1 MALSFVKKMFTK
13 EDSETKTASTE
24 EVQVSKGGE
33 VQQQEVQKG
42 GHGHGE
48 GACCGYQANQRAHH
62 RRRRTAA

>member
-13 EDSETKTASTE
+13 EDAETKNASTE

-33 VQQQEVQKG
+33 VQQQEARKD

-48 GACCGYQANQRAHH
+48 GACCGSCS
-62 RRRRTAA
+62 

>member
-33 VQQQEVQKG
+33 VQQQEIQKG

-48 GACCGYQANQRAHH
+48 GACCGSCS
-62 RRRRTAA
+62 